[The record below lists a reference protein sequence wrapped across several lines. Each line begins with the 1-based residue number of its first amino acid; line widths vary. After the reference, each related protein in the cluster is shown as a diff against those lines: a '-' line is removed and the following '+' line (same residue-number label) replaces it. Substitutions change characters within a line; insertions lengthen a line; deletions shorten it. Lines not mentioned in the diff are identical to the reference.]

1 MLPGLKKERVI
12 KTKTRI
18 CKRIF
23 GIFSAIVLAVFLSA
37 DSALAIQLHQGNEG
51 IIVHQVG
58 HLFFLLSMVVLV
70 FIITGRQLNQK
81 KGWRLIQYSAIL
93 FIIWNLDTILAHFFD
108 NQIRAVTVKN
118 LSLWQ
123 VKISAMSGSEFLVLF
138 YHSLK
143 LDHIFCVPA
152 LYLFYRGL
160 ANLVAQERYDQEK
173 KKTDQNEI
181 IATNS
186 GTPAVPSSMETSEAG
201 DR

>member
-1 MLPGLKKERVI
+1 M
-12 KTKTRI
+12 
-18 CKRIF
+18 
-23 GIFSAIVLAVFLSA
+23 
-37 DSALAIQLHQGNEG
+37 
-51 IIVHQVG
+51 
-58 HLFFLLSMVVLV
+58 
-70 FIITGRQLNQK
+70 NQK

-173 KKTDQNEI
+173 KKIEQNEPS
-181 IATNS
+181 TMNS
-186 GTPAVPSSMETSEAG
+186 GTPAVPNSMETSEAG
-201 DR
+201 DT